1 MGHGLLWY
9 FKVHSLGVCFVYLFI
24 CCFCFSGA
32 EELFCFILLLSVGV
46 RWAARLRIE
55 ISETTLKQ
63 VCVGLERKG
72 QKPALYRAEQHVTT
86 FQRYPHP
93 ENPLV
98 RVSGDPGRLGFVR
111 LSREGSGESLEE
123 NGFFFF
129 FLIIRL
135 CGGRSCYVLQEFGI
149 KCAIFQPLSY
159 IYWGQGICSK
169 PVRF

>member
-24 CCFCFSGA
+24 CYFCFSGA
-32 EELFCFILLLSVGV
+32 EELFCFILLLSVRV
-46 RWAARLRIE
+46 RWAARPRIE
-55 ISETTLKQ
+55 ISEATLKQ
-63 VCVGLERKG
+63 ACVGLERKG
-72 QKPALYRAEQHVTT
+72 QKPALYRAEQHMTT
-86 FQRYPHP
+86 FQCYPHP

-111 LSREGSGESLEE
+111 LSGEGSGESLEK
-123 NGFFFF
+123 NVCFFF
-129 FLIIRL
+129 
-135 CGGRSCYVLQEFGI
+135 RSFACVVVEVVMFCKNLGI